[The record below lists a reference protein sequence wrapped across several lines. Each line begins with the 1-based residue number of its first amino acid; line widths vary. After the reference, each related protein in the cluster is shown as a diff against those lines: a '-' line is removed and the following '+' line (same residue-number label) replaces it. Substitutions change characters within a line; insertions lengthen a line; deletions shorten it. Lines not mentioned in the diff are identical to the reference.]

1 MKQIFMPLLAWP
13 ISNQSYVRTWVRSRQ
28 PSMALYQHW
37 CRRVIYRVYCMCIQ
51 HGREGYALDLDV
63 VIDAAA
69 EHGVCIEI
77 NAHPSRLDLDWRYL
91 HRARDKGIKIPIDPD
106 AHVISGLDDMRFGI
120 GIARKGWLRTSDV
133 LNTMTTDDLLDFFGS
148 RRSR

>member
-1 MKQIFMPLLAWP
+1 M
-13 ISNQSYVRTWVRSRQ
+13 
-28 PSMALYQHW
+28 
-37 CRRVIYRVYCMCIQ
+37 
-51 HGREGYALDLDV
+51 

-120 GIARKGWLRTSDV
+120 GIARKGWLRASDV
-133 LNTMTTDDLLDFFGS
+133 LNTMTTDALLDFFSS